1 MTSSPKEKTIVLIV
15 LDVKEEENESEVLT
29 KDVVEVKVVD
39 SVETEVEIEIVREMT
54 EIRIRVKN
62 SNLLLMNPNLIRRW
76 RVTGENAKIKS

>member
-76 RVTGENAKIKS
+76 RVIGENAKIKS